1 MGRADEVILQG
12 MNYDEEYEDE
22 DDDDDEENDDLAEE
36 IVTSYACEDCDYRW
50 EVTFED
56 EEDEQLNET
65 QYCPMCG
72 SANCTQI

>member
-1 MGRADEVILQG
+1 MGRVDEVILQG
-12 MNYDEEYEDE
+12 MNYDD
-22 DDDDDEENDDLAEE
+22 ENDDLAEE

-50 EVTFED
+50 EVIFED
-56 EEDEQLNET
+56 EEDEELNET